1 MRKIVFLMSMLFCI
15 VSYAQKNTKMSSI
28 GFVQILNNNKKEAV
42 YYYKNNWEV
51 LRKMAVKKSYIH
63 SYVLLETQPTKEAPF
78 SFMLVTTYK
87 NQKQF
92 TKREKHFQELIKI
105 KGNLKLLN
113 DKKPSEFRKTLFNK
127 KVYHKES

>member
-1 MRKIVFLMSMLFCI
+1 MRKIVFLISMLFCI

-63 SYVLLETQPTKEAPF
+63 SYVLLETIPTKEAPF

-105 KGNLKLLN
+105 KGKLKLLN
-113 DKKPSEFRKTLFNK
+113 DKKPNEFRKTLFNK
-127 KVYHKES
+127 KVYHKEG